1 MASTIDALDSDAL
14 KALPDDGPV
23 TMPNLMRFRARSRA
37 AFLETMKSP
46 HCQRASVERESA
58 CADHAIIAVRE
69 TCSTWT
75 KA

>member
-46 HCQRASVERESA
+46 HCQRASV
-58 CADHAIIAVRE
+58 
-69 TCSTWT
+69 
-75 KA
+75 